1 MEPAKEPDKE
11 PVIVFKDFNFR
22 YKTQTKPTLHDINLT
37 IFHGEKVLILG
48 PSGCGKS
55 TLANCING
63 LIPFSYKGEITGS
76 LKVAG
81 LETREASIFK
91 ISKHVGT
98 VQQDTDAQFVGLSV
112 GEDIAFSLENR
123 AMPRPEMLPR
133 VERTAAIVG
142 MQDFLI
148 QPPFQ
153 LSGGQKQKVAL
164 AGILHDEEEVLLF
177 DEPLAALDPAMGMTA
192 VDLIDKIHKAE
203 DKTVLII
210 EHRLEDVLYRHV
222 DRIVLMD
229 SGSILLDST
238 PDELLRTGMLKEHG
252 IREPLYISALKNA
265 GIKFAEDAHLDNIN
279 ELDIPAYKDA
289 ILNEMRTSKPLPV
302 PERGEL
308 QIKVDHVNFAYGE
321 RKVLDDVSF
330 EVYKG
335 ERIAIVG
342 KNGAGKSTMAKM
354 LCGIIRPQS
363 GTITINGQNYLELSI
378 KEIGQMI
385 GYVMQNPNQ
394 MIVKDMITDEV
405 KLGLEL
411 NNFDEELVKSRV
423 ESTLK
428 MCGLYSMRNWPV
440 SALSYGQRKRVT
452 IASILALEPDVIILD
467 EPTAGQDYLHYTEI
481 MNFLEHLNR
490 DFQIT
495 VLFIT
500 HDMHLA
506 IEYTDRAIVFAD
518 SKCIADD
525 YVFRVLSDT
534 DIIEAANL
542 KQTSLV
548 TLANQVGVD
557 PESFIR
563 HFIERE
569 REERANEHE

>member
-1 MEPAKEPDKE
+1 MKKPI
-11 PVIVFKDFNFR
+11 IVFQDYTFR
-22 YKTQTKPTLHDINLT
+22 YKTQKAPTLKNINLT
-37 IFHGEKVLILG
+37 LYEGEKVLILG

-63 LIPFSYKGEITGS
+63 LIPFSYKGEIKGS
-76 LKVAG
+76 LTVAG
-81 LETREASIFK
+81 VENKNSSIFE
-91 ISKHVGT
+91 ISRHVGT

-123 AMPRPEMLPR
+123 AMPRPEMLPK

-142 MQDFLI
+142 MEDFLMN
-148 QPPFQ
+148 PPFQ

-192 VDLIDKIHKAE
+192 VDLIDRIHR
-203 DKTVLII
+203 DQGKTVLII

-222 DRIVLMD
+222 DRIILM
-229 SGSILLDST
+229 SEGSIQLDST
-238 PDELLRTGMLKEHG
+238 PDELLRTGLLKEHG

-265 GIKFAEDAHLDNIN
+265 GIRFGENAHLDNIE
-279 ELDIPAYKDA
+279 ELDIPAYRQA
-289 ILNEMRTSKPLPV
+289 ILDEMKASKPVEIP
-302 PERGEL
+302 PRGEL
-308 QIKVDHVNFAYGE
+308 LLKVDHVDFSYDK

-330 EVYKG
+330 EVHRG

-354 LCGIIRPQS
+354 LCGIIRPQK
-363 GTITINGQNYLELSI
+363 GTITVNGQDYTALTI
-378 KEIGQMI
+378 REIGRLI

-394 MIVKDMITDEV
+394 MLVKDMIMDEV
-405 KLGLEL
+405 RLALEL
-411 NNFDEELVKSRV
+411 NEFEEEQIRQRA
-423 ESTLK
+423 EETLK
-428 MCGLYSMRNWPV
+428 MCGLYAMRNWPV

-452 IASILALEPDVIILD
+452 IASILALKPDIIILD
-467 EPTAGQDYLHYTEI
+467 EPTAGQDYYHYTEI
-481 MNFLEHLNR
+481 MNFLDHLNKEY
-490 DFQIT
+490 QVTI
-495 VLFIT
+495 LFIT

-518 SKCIADD
+518 SRCIADD
-525 YVFRVLSDT
+525 FVFRVLSDSE
-534 DIIEAANL
+534 IIEKANL

-548 TLANQVGVD
+548 TLAKRTGVD
-557 PESFIR
+557 PEAFIR

-569 REERANEHE
+569 REERENGSK

>member
-1 MEPAKEPDKE
+1 MKKPSIE
-11 PVIVFKDFNFR
+11 FKDFTFR
-22 YKTQTKPTLHDINLT
+22 YKTQKEATLHNINLT
-37 IFHGEKVLILG
+37 LYEGEKVLILG

-55 TLANCING
+55 TLANCLNG
-63 LIPFSYKGEITGS
+63 LIPFSYKGEIEGS

-81 LETREASIFK
+81 IETKDASIFE

-123 AMPRPEMLPR
+123 SMPRDEMIPR
-133 VERTAAIVG
+133 VLRTATIVG
-142 MQDFLI
+142 MEDFLI

-192 VDLIDKIHKAE
+192 VDLIDQIYREQH
-203 DKTVLII
+203 KTVVII

-222 DRIVLMD
+222 DRIVMMDQGNILM
-229 SGSILLDST
+229 DST
-238 PDELLRTGMLKEHG
+238 PDELLSTGLLKEHG

-265 GIKFAEDAHLDNIN
+265 GIQFNETTHLDNIE
-279 ELDIPAYKDA
+279 ELDIDAYRQA
-289 ILNEMRTSKPLPV
+289 ILDEMKASNPYEI

-308 QIKVDHVNFAYGE
+308 LLKVDHVDFSYDQ

-330 EVYKG
+330 EVHRG

-354 LCGIIRPQS
+354 LCGIIRPQKGS
-363 GTITINGQNYLELSI
+363 ITVNGQDYKALSI
-378 KEIGQMI
+378 REIGRLI

-394 MIVKDMITDEV
+394 MLVKDMIMDEV
-405 KLGLEL
+405 RLALEL
-411 NNFDEELVKSRV
+411 NDFDEELIKQRV
-423 ESTLK
+423 EETLK

-440 SALSYGQRKRVT
+440 SVLSYGQKKRVT
-452 IASILALEPDVIILD
+452 IASILALKPDIIILD
-467 EPTAGQDYLHYTEI
+467 EPTAGQDYHRYTEI
-481 MNFLEHLNR
+481 MNFLENLNKE
-490 DFQIT
+490 FSIT
-495 VLFIT
+495 ILFIT

-518 SKCIADD
+518 SRCIADD
-525 YVFRVLSDT
+525 FVFKVLSNSN
-534 DIIEAANL
+534 IISEANL

-548 TLANQVGVD
+548 TLAKQVGVD
-557 PESFIR
+557 PESYIR
-563 HFIERE
+563 HFIEKE
-569 REERANEHE
+569 REERANGSE

>member
-1 MEPAKEPDKE
+1 MKRPIIEY
-11 PVIVFKDFNFR
+11 KDFTFR
-22 YKTQTKPTLHDINLT
+22 YKTQKAATLHNINLT
-37 IFHGEKVLILG
+37 LYEGEKILILG

-63 LIPFSYKGEITGS
+63 LIPFSYEGVIEGS

-81 LETREASIFK
+81 IETKDSSIFE

-112 GEDIAFSLENR
+112 GEDIAFALENR
-123 AMPRPEMLPR
+123 AMPRVEMLPK
-133 VERTAAIVG
+133 VQRTAEIVG
-142 MQDFLI
+142 MEEFLI

-192 VDLIDKIHKAE
+192 VDLIDKVYREQH
-203 DKTVLII
+203 KTVVII
-210 EHRLEDVLYRHV
+210 EHRLEDVLYRSV

-229 SGSILLDST
+229 QGSILLDST
-238 PDELLRTGMLKEHG
+238 PDELLRTGLLKEHG

-265 GIKFAEDAHLDNIN
+265 GIQFTETSHLDNIE
-279 ELDIPAYKDA
+279 ELDIPAYKPA
-289 ILNEMRTSKPLPV
+289 IMAEMKASKPYEI

-308 QIKVDHVNFAYGE
+308 LLKVDHVDFSYDKN
-321 RKVLDDVSF
+321 KVLDDVSF
-330 EVYKG
+330 EVHKG
-335 ERIAIVG
+335 ERIAIIG

-354 LCGIIRPQS
+354 LCGIIRPKKGS
-363 GTITINGQNYLELSI
+363 ITVNGQDYKALSI
-378 KEIGQMI
+378 REIGKLI

-394 MIVKDMITDEV
+394 MLVKDMIMDEV
-405 KLGLEL
+405 RLALDL
-411 NNFDEELVKSRV
+411 NKFDEELVKQRV
-423 ESTLK
+423 EETLK
-428 MCGLYSMRNWPV
+428 MCGLYPMRNWPV
-440 SALSYGQRKRVT
+440 SVLSYGQKKRVT
-452 IASILALEPDVIILD
+452 IASILALKPDIIILD
-467 EPTAGQDYLHYTEI
+467 EPTAGQDYHHYTEI
-481 MNFLEHLNR
+481 MNFLENLNKE
-490 DFQIT
+490 FQIT
-495 VLFIT
+495 ILFIT

-518 SKCIADD
+518 SRCIADD
-525 YVFRVLSDT
+525 FVFKVLSNSE
-534 DIIEAANL
+534 IIKEANL

-557 PESFIR
+557 PETYIR
-563 HFIERE
+563 HFIEKE
-569 REERANEHE
+569 REEREHELG